1 MSLDS
6 QNFNKIIEMINGSF
20 EESYKSIF
28 EELEHILEEDVPLSK
43 LQLNDN
49 NISSV
54 FSQILPKLWSNSDI
68 STHLSFLSCYFR
80 FIEKCEINEEICLS
94 VTNYIRNVINKWSIL
109 STGVESSLLKQYFQ
123 V

>member
-68 STHLSFLSCYFR
+68 STHLSFLSCYSR